1 MPPIFNRKSFVT
13 GPCADAQL
21 SDRLSPRVLQLVCT
35 ESRCRIRGAVFLF
48 IEVLTRLSS
57 AEVLRRKRI
66 DQVPPQ
72 HRRHMDDEA
81 TTISEADLTR
91 LLPTCQRCRRLRRKC
106 DTQLPACR
114 LCQKGKAE
122 CTFFD
127 HALQQTLPRSY
138 VHSLLTRLSRLRA
151 AQAAASGTSAPPAAF
166 RYPQH
171 TRNLSAA
178 TVTSLPEPPANG
190 WGTYTSEVSF
200 DKHFILRNANPTCWQ
215 FFGSSSAYSLAI
227 EVIVHAQAKL
237 GQITASERYE
247 QGQFWLVSHRND
259 GEDFVP
265 PRPTPSLEDIDMLF
279 TLYSTTTNLMLS
291 VVDLNDVHT
300 EIPIYLQY
308 HGSNNRY
315 LTGPEA
321 HQFFRVSMVCAIAA
335 ANKAR
340 HRPEYGPESLAYYN
354 EALQCVEE
362 VTSDVSVQSM
372 QALLLLI
379 MFALFYPRKGDIWKL
394 LDFACRLSVELNYHS
409 ETNDEFESEKDRRC
423 RRAIFWGLYT
433 IERTIGQH
441 FGRPADLTEE
451 IITAEYPASVHD
463 AGTHDPATLQFILS
477 SHYSRLTY
485 MRSEIFRDLYMP
497 ATAPSM
503 PRGWYEQRL
512 EHILAWRRE
521 LQYLDNV
528 VGVGSMTCEMGFDSS
543 VCFLFQP
550 LLLRAL
556 ASTKEPM
563 LSQDCTDM
571 VPRESYH
578 SACKVVDFYNKLCNG
593 AEDSPYGQYPITI
606 ISAHYIYQAALTIM
620 AHCLLAIDGRLPVVS
635 FSSEMSGNADGPV
648 DFRGITEI
656 SETSLALL
664 DTLGKKF
671 PGMVGLYDICRSLH
685 DKVLPV
691 MMRSGL
697 V

>member
-1 MPPIFNRKSFVT
+1 
-13 GPCADAQL
+13 
-21 SDRLSPRVLQLVCT
+21 
-35 ESRCRIRGAVFLF
+35 
-48 IEVLTRLSS
+48 
-57 AEVLRRKRI
+57 
-66 DQVPPQ
+66 
-72 HRRHMDDEA
+72 MDDEA

-151 AQAAASGTSAPPAAF
+151 AQVAANGNNEPPSAF
-166 RYPQH
+166 RYPH
-171 TRNLSAA
+171 HARNLSTA
-178 TVTSLPEPPANG
+178 TVSTIPEPSTNG
-190 WGTYTSEVSF
+190 WGTHTSELSF

-227 EVIVHAQAKL
+227 EVIVHAQARL
-237 GQITASERYE
+237 GQITFPDTYQ
-247 QGQFWLVSHRND
+247 QGEFWLVSHRNA
-259 GEDFVP
+259 GEESP
-265 PRPTPSLEDIDMLF
+265 HPRLTPSREEIEMLF
-279 TLYSTTTNLMLS
+279 TLYSSTTNLMMS
-291 VVDLNDVHT
+291 VVDLNEVHA
-300 EIPIYLQY
+300 EISVYLQY
-308 HGSNNRY
+308 QGSNNHM
-315 LTGPEA
+315 LSGPEA

-340 HRPEYGPESLAYYN
+340 HRPEYVNESMAYYA

-362 VTSDVSVQSM
+362 VTSDVSVESL
-372 QALLLLI
+372 QALLLLTL
-379 MFALFYPRKGDIWKL
+379 FALFYPRRGDIWKL
-394 LDFACRLSVELNYHS
+394 LDFACRLGVELNYHS
-409 ETNDEFESEKDRRC
+409 ETNDEFESEKDRRS

-451 IITAEYPASVHD
+451 IITAEYPASIHD
-463 AGTHDPATLQFILS
+463 AAGNDPASLQFILS
-477 SHYSRLTY
+477 SHYYRLTY

-497 ATAPSM
+497 AAAPNL

-512 EHILAWRRE
+512 DHILAWRRE
-521 LQYLDNV
+521 LHYLDNV
-528 VGVGSMTCEMGFDSS
+528 LGVGSMTCEMGFDSS

-563 LSQDCTDM
+563 LAHDCADII
-571 VPRESYH
+571 PRESYH
-578 SACKVVDFYNKLCNG
+578 SACKVIDFYNKLLHG
-593 AEDSPYGQYPITI
+593 AEDSPYGQYPITV

-620 AHCLLAIDGRLPVVS
+620 SHCLLAIDGRLPVVN
-635 FSSEMSGNADGPV
+635 FSNEMSGNAEGPI
-648 DFRGITEI
+648 DFRGIAEI
-656 SETSLALL
+656 SETTLALL
-664 DTLGKKF
+664 DSLGKKF
-671 PGMVGLYDICRSLH
+671 AGMVGMYDICKNLH

-697 V
+697 A